1 MVYSQYELY
10 IWEGV
15 TEIFSIKLC
24 SNVWGDFS
32 SKGELENSP
41 HLRIRKINLYFCY
54 VELGT
59 NLNKFEQVLLCYI
72 RMKDKYETSMNDTV
86 LV

>member
-24 SNVWGDFS
+24 SNVWGDFLQ
-32 SKGELENSP
+32 KGVREL
-41 HLRIRKINLYFCY
+41 IC
-54 VELGT
+54 
-59 NLNKFEQVLLCYI
+59 
-72 RMKDKYETSMNDTV
+72 V
-86 LV
+86 LVERLTCIFVT